1 MRLWT
6 ASNLR
11 AVMLVWTLCATILP
25 ASGCAS
31 SAGLTGV
38 RTNALPPAPT
48 TPGAIVTNDWSYER
62 DGELVTKRGRWV
74 HLPEAEAGELLLW
87 IERAEEAP

>member
-11 AVMLVWTLCATILP
+11 AAMLVWTLCAAILP

-38 RTNALPPAPT
+38 RANALPPAPT
-48 TPGAIVTNDWSYER
+48 TPGAIVTDDYICIPRE
-62 DGELVTKRGRWV
+62 
-74 HLPEAEAGELLLW
+74 EAADLLLR
-87 IERAEEAP
+87 IEQAEEICR